1 MDEDAAKAERKRLKK
16 AAKRAAKAA
25 KAEGAA
31 PTEAPEELPETQDG
45 AVKKK
50 KRKETEREGA
60 AVGIAVDAGKKAKL
74 QAAGGAR
81 ASGLVLANV
90 GDKEGAAAGP
100 LIRKAFYTEC
110 AELAA
115 LSETARALPLPS
127 GCPARRH

>member
-31 PTEAPEELPETQDG
+31 PTQAPEELPETHDG

-50 KRKETEREGA
+50 RKEAEREGA
-60 AVGIAVDAGKKAKL
+60 AVGLAVDAGKKAKL

-81 ASGLVLANV
+81 SSGLVLANV

-115 LSETARALPLPS
+115 LSETARALPLPP
-127 GCPARRH
+127 GCPAQRH